1 MTATTVL
8 EVPEMSCGHCKET
21 IEAAV
26 RKVDGVESAAVDLE
40 VKSVT
45 VTGSADTH
53 ALERAIEEAG
63 YNVAGVA

>member
-21 IEAAV
+21 IEAALHN
-26 RKVDGVESAAVDLE
+26 VDGVESAVVDLE

-45 VTGSADTH
+45 VTGSAGTD
-53 ALERAIEEAG
+53 ALERAIEDAG
-63 YNVAGVA
+63 YNVTGVA

>member
-8 EVPEMSCGHCKET
+8 EVPDMSCGHCKET
-21 IEAAV
+21 IEAAL
-26 RKVDGVESAAVDLE
+26 RSVDGVESAVVDLE
-40 VKSVT
+40 AKSVT
-45 VTGSADTH
+45 VTGSAGTH